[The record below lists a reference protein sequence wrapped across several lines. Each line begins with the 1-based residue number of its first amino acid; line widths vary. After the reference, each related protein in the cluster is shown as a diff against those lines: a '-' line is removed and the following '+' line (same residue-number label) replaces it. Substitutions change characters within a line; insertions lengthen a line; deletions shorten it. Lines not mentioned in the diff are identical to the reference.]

1 MFNFS
6 YVVFVIKLHH
16 DSKCTMWYSS
26 SRHSGS
32 TGILVPRVE
41 SQIVSEDTLKP
52 LPPNQLG
59 EIWVQGANMMQ
70 GYFNNPQAT
79 KLTID
84 EQGWVRTGDLGYF
97 DEGGQLFV
105 VDRIKEL
112 IKFKG
117 FQVAPAELEGLLLSH
132 PEILDSVVI
141 PLPDVEAG
149 EVPIAYVVRSPRS
162 SLTEEDVQKFIA
174 KQARDCTLQ
183 TNVGYCFKRYQQCVK
198 DYTQVV
204 TERIPPSSSRY

>member
-59 EIWVQGANMMQ
+59 EIWVRGANMMQ
-70 GYFNNPQAT
+70 GR
-79 KLTID
+79 
-84 EQGWVRTGDLGYF
+84 V
-97 DEGGQLFV
+97 
-105 VDRIKEL
+105 
-112 IKFKG
+112 
-117 FQVAPAELEGLLLSH
+117 
-132 PEILDSVVI
+132 
-141 PLPDVEAG
+141 
-149 EVPIAYVVRSPRS
+149 
-162 SLTEEDVQKFIA
+162 
-174 KQARDCTLQ
+174 
-183 TNVGYCFKRYQQCVK
+183 
-198 DYTQVV
+198 
-204 TERIPPSSSRY
+204 